1 MSEPDVIIVGSGV
14 AGVSCAFPLVE
25 AGLKVLMIDKGYT
38 NNDQSFLDS
47 SVYDLRKKVLIYLII
62 F

>member
-47 SVYDLRKKVLIYLII
+47 SVYDLRKRR